1 MNFPNTGL
9 LILLGL
15 GGGAVAQEPEA
26 PPQGE
31 AEIFVAA
38 NQAYD
43 QGEYEQAISGY
54 GELVAMGAAG
64 GAVHFNLGN
73 AYLRNGELGRAVAE
87 LRRSHN
93 LEPRDGD
100 IQANLTFARQS
111 ARDAIA
117 PPEASPVLSTL
128 LFWHYGL
135 SRSELAAILVGVNI
149 LFWTAAVLR
158 LFHRESEILRWVLM
172 GLLVFLVTIGGSVVA
187 HQVIARPVAVIV
199 PQEIDAY
206 SAPDRESVV
215 RFKLHAGTEVPIK
228 DEREEWLRI
237 ALPDG
242 QQAWIE
248 RTWAE
253 IVGS

>member
-1 MNFPNTGL
+1 MRVLTPAL
-9 LILLGL
+9 WVLLGL
-15 GGGAVAQEPEA
+15 GGGAWAEELVVQRQEPV
-26 PPQGE
+26 
-31 AEIFVAA
+31 EILLAA

-43 QGEYEQAISGY
+43 QGDYEQAITGY
-54 GELVAMGAAG
+54 QDLVAMGAAG
-64 GAVHFNLGN
+64 GTVHFNLGN

-87 LRRSHN
+87 LRRSRD

-100 IQANLTFARQS
+100 IRANLSFARQS

-135 SRSELAAILVGVNI
+135 SRSELAAVLVGVNI
-149 LFWTAAVLR
+149 LFWSVAALR
-158 LFHRESEILRWVLM
+158 LFHRESEILHWVLI
-172 GLLVFLVTIGGSVVA
+172 GLLVVLVTVGGSVAA
-187 HQVIARPVAVIV
+187 HQFVSRPIAVIV

-206 SAPDRESVV
+206 SAPDSESVV
-215 RFKLHAGTEVPIK
+215 RFRLHAGTEMLIK

-237 ALPDG
+237 ALPDE

-253 IVGS
+253 IVDG

>member
-1 MNFPNTGL
+1 MKIVATAL
-9 LILLGL
+9 LALPIF
-15 GGGAVAQEPEA
+15 GGVAEAQESVIE
-26 PPQGE
+26 PQAA

-38 NQAYD
+38 NQVYD
-43 QGEYEQAISGY
+43 QGDYEKAITGY
-54 GELVAMGAAG
+54 QELVAMRAAG
-64 GAVHFNLGN
+64 SAVHFNLGN
-73 AYLRNGELGRAVAE
+73 AYLRNGELGRAIAE

-100 IQANLTFARQS
+100 IQANLAFARQS

-135 SRSELAAILVGVNI
+135 NRSELAAILVGLNI
-149 LFWTAAVLR
+149 LFWCAAAIR

-172 GLLVFLVTIGGSVVA
+172 GLLVVLVTIGGSVAA
-187 HQVIARPVAVIV
+187 HRFAARPVAVIV
-199 PQEIDAY
+199 PQEIDAF
-206 SAPDRESVV
+206 SAPDGESVV
-215 RFKLHAGTEVPIK
+215 RFKLHAGTEVLIK
-228 DEREEWLRI
+228 DEREDWLRI
-237 ALPDG
+237 ALPDE

-253 IVGS
+253 IVDS